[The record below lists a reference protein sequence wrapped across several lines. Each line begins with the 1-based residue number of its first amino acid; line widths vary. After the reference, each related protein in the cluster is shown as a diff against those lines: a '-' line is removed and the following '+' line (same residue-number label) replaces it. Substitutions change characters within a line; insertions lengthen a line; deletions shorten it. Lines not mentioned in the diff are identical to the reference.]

1 MKFIKIEF
9 KNNEVHYI
17 PVNKCDKIVYKNKKI
32 QSVEYRYFEDAIC
45 SEHTNIKK
53 VSDANEVSD
62 YDVINISL
70 VNDDEL
76 LED

>member
-1 MKFIKIEF
+1 MKLIKIEY
-9 KNNEVHYI
+9 KNGEIHYI
-17 PVNKCDKIVYKNKKI
+17 PTHRCDEIVCKNKKI
-32 QSVEYRYFEDAIC
+32 QSVEYRYFEDCIC

-53 VSDANEVSD
+53 VSD